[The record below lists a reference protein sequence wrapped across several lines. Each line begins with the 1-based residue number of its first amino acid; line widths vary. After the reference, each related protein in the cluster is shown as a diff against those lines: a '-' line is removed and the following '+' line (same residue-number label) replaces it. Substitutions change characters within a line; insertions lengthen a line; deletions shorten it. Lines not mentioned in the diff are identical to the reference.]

1 MNCNDYRSKKHNN
14 YNDSPSVNGILLK
27 AFDNWIAMRFL
38 FLIAVLIG
46 CNNEAP
52 VISIG
57 VSVPQT
63 TAPVYTLMKQAMLE
77 HEKEYGVK
85 ITWNGVRDKGP
96 TQDDVLT
103 ERQGVQRMLESK
115 IRALII
121 KPVDP
126 KAAYP
131 ILREA
136 RRWNVPVISLDQ
148 MLPSMPVHG
157 HVTVD
162 ETRLGAEAAQYA
174 LEQIGH
180 IGNVLVLEAPVKI
193 ESMREI
199 AIGIH
204 RVLDQYEGK
213 IQVISRT
220 SALEANAAF
229 DVTGRMLKDYAG
241 NIQAVIAVDSTLALG
256 AVQGVQLHGLA
267 DKIVTVGVGAREKAC
282 RQIILKQHDAEVDL
296 MPYERGL
303 ETLKA
308 AVSALNGDSF
318 SYDAQLPNGEI
329 LTKTRFGPIRLITT
343 ANHLLLER
351 MWPSLFASN

>member
-1 MNCNDYRSKKHNN
+1 MHGLNLMHVK
-14 YNDSPSVNGILLK
+14 L
-27 AFDNWIAMRFL
+27 L
-38 FLIAVLIG
+38 FLIPLLIG
-46 CNNEAP
+46 CNNGAP

-57 VSVPQT
+57 VSVPET

-85 ITWNGVRDKGP
+85 ITWNGVLDKGP
-96 TQDDVLT
+96 THDAVLT

-115 IRALII
+115 IQALII
-121 KPVDP
+121 KPVDA

-148 MLPSMPVHG
+148 MLVSMPVHG
-157 HVTVD
+157 HVTIN
-162 ETRLGAEAAQYA
+162 ETRLGEKAAQYA
-174 LEQIGH
+174 LEQIGYK
-180 IGNVLVLEAPVKI
+180 GNVLVLEAPVKI
-193 ESMREI
+193 ESMRKI
-199 AIGIH
+199 AIGVH

-213 IQVISRT
+213 VQVISRT

-256 AVQGVQLHGLA
+256 GVQGVQLHGLS
-267 DKIVTVGVGAREKAC
+267 DQIVTVGVGAGEKAC

-303 ETLKA
+303 EALKA
-308 AVSALNGDSF
+308 AVSALNEDAY
-318 SYDAQLPNGEI
+318 SYDAKLPNGEI
-329 LTKTRFGPIRLITT
+329 LTKTKFGPIRLITT

>member
-1 MNCNDYRSKKHNN
+1 MRLIRNKTQTG
-14 YNDSPSVNGILLK
+14 YNDSPSVNEILPK
-27 AFDNWIAMRFL
+27 AFDKWFAKKFL
-38 FLIAVLIG
+38 FLVAVLIG
-46 CNNEAP
+46 CNNETP

-85 ITWNGVRDKGP
+85 ITWNGVLDKGP
-96 TQDDVLT
+96 TQDDALS
-103 ERQGVQRMLESK
+103 ERQAVQRMLESK

-162 ETRLGAEAAQYA
+162 EIRLGAEAAQYA
-174 LEQIGH
+174 LEQIGYK
-180 IGNVLVLEAPVKI
+180 GNILVLEAPVKI
-193 ESMREI
+193 ESMRKI
-199 AIGIH
+199 AIGVH

-220 SALEANAAF
+220 SALETNAAF

-267 DKIVTVGVGAREKAC
+267 DKIVTVGVGAGEKAC

-303 ETLKA
+303 EALKA
-308 AVSALNGDSF
+308 AVSALNEDDF

-329 LTKTRFGPIRLITT
+329 LTKTKFGSTRLITT

-351 MWPSLFASN
+351 MWPRLFASN

>member
-1 MNCNDYRSKKHNN
+1 
-14 YNDSPSVNGILLK
+14 
-27 AFDNWIAMRFL
+27 MRFL
-38 FLIAVLIG
+38 FLIAVLVG

-85 ITWNGVRDKGP
+85 ITWNGVLDKGP

-174 LEQIGH
+174 LEQIGYK
-180 IGNVLVLEAPVKI
+180 GNVLVLEAPVKI
-193 ESMREI
+193 ESMRKI
-199 AIGIH
+199 AIGVH
-204 RVLDQYEGK
+204 GVLDQYADK
-213 IQVISRT
+213 IQVISRM
-220 SALEANAAF
+220 SALDANAAF

-267 DKIVTVGVGAREKAC
+267 DKIVTVGVGAGEKAC
-282 RQIILKQHDAEVDL
+282 RQIIQKQHDAEVDL

-303 ETLKA
+303 VALKA
-308 AVSALNGDSF
+308 AVSALNEDDF

-329 LTKTRFGPIRLITT
+329 LTKTKFGPTRLITT

>member
-1 MNCNDYRSKKHNN
+1 MMHQR
-14 YNDSPSVNGILLK
+14 LL
-27 AFDNWIAMRFL
+27 I
-38 FLIAVLIG
+38 LIAVLVG
-46 CNNEAP
+46 CNSEAP

-85 ITWNGVRDKGP
+85 ITWNGVLDKGQV
-96 TQDDVLT
+96 QDDVLT

-115 IRALII
+115 IEALILI
-121 KPVDP
+121 PVDA

-136 RRWNVPVISLDQ
+136 RRWDVPVISLDR
-148 MLPSMPVHG
+148 MLPSMPVHA
-157 HVTVD
+157 HVTVN
-162 ETRLGAEAAQYA
+162 ETRLGEKAAEYA

-180 IGNVLVLEAPVKI
+180 KGNVLVLEGVLNI
-193 ESMREI
+193 ESMRRI
-199 AIGIH
+199 AIGVH
-204 RVLDQYEGK
+204 RVLDRHDNE
-213 IQVISRT
+213 VHVLSRT
-220 SALEANAAF
+220 SALEASAAF
-229 DVTGRMLKDYAG
+229 DIAGRMLKDYAG
-241 NIQAVIAVDSTLALG
+241 NIQAIIAVNSILALG

-267 DKIVTVGVGAREKAC
+267 DQIVTVGVGAGEKAC
-282 RQIILKQHDAEVDL
+282 RQVILKQHDAEVDL

-303 ETLKA
+303 EALRVA
-308 AVSALNGDSF
+308 ISALNEDGY
-318 SYDAQLPNGEI
+318 SYDAELPNGEI
-329 LTKTRFGPIRLITT
+329 LTKTKFGPIRVITP

>member
-1 MNCNDYRSKKHNN
+1 MKKNLCSRPCTAYTSHLMYLSLILLVLLLMGCNDKE
-14 YNDSPSVNGILLK
+14 SV
-27 AFDNWIAMRFL
+27 
-38 FLIAVLIG
+38 IG
-46 CNNEAP
+46 
-52 VISIG
+52 IG

-63 TAPVYTLMKQAMLE
+63 TSPVYTLMKQAMLE
-77 HEKEYGVK
+77 HEKESGVK
-85 ITWNGVRDKGP
+85 ITWNGVLDKGP

-103 ERQGVQRMLESK
+103 ERQEVQRMLESK
-115 IRALII
+115 IQALII

-162 ETRLGAEAAQYA
+162 ETRLGEKAAQYA
-174 LEQIGH
+174 LEQIGYK
-180 IGNVLVLEAPVKI
+180 GNILVLEAPVKI
-193 ESMREI
+193 ESMRKI
-199 AIGIH
+199 AIGVH

-220 SALEANAAF
+220 SALDANAAF

-267 DKIVTVGVGAREKAC
+267 DKIVTVGVGAGEKAC

-303 ETLKA
+303 EALKV
-308 AVSALNGDSF
+308 AVAALNGDDF
-318 SYDAQLPNGEI
+318 SYDAQLSNGEI
-329 LTKTRFGPIRLITT
+329 LTRTKFGPIRLITT

>member
-1 MNCNDYRSKKHNN
+1 MRLTSNKTQNDYNESL
-14 YNDSPSVNGILLK
+14 SVNGILPK
-27 AFDNWIAMRFL
+27 AFDNWFAKKFL

-52 VISIG
+52 VTSVG

-77 HEKEYGVK
+77 NEKEYGVK
-85 ITWNGVRDKGP
+85 ITWNGVLDKGP
-96 TQDDVLT
+96 PQDNVLA

-115 IRALII
+115 IQALIL
-121 KPVDP
+121 KSVDP

-148 MLPSMPVHG
+148 MLPSMPVQG
-157 HVTVD
+157 HVTAN
-162 ETRLGAEAAQYA
+162 ETLLGEKAAQYA

-180 IGNVLVLEAPVKI
+180 KGNVLVLEAPFRI

-213 IQVISRT
+213 IQVISRA

-267 DKIVTVGVGAREKAC
+267 DKIVTVGVGAGEKAC
-282 RQIILKQHDAEVDL
+282 RQIIQKQHDAEVDL

-303 ETLKA
+303 VALKA
-308 AVSALNGDSF
+308 AVSALNEDDF

-329 LTKTRFGPIRLITT
+329 LTKTKFGPTRLITT

>member
-1 MNCNDYRSKKHNN
+1 MWQIKNRTRNRYSDFL
-14 YNDSPSVNGILLK
+14 SVNGILPK
-27 AFDNWIAMRFL
+27 AFEDSLGKKLL
-38 FLIAVLIG
+38 FLIALLIA
-46 CNNEAP
+46 CSDRAP

-57 VSVPQT
+57 VSVPET

-85 ITWNGVRDKGP
+85 ITWNGVLDKGP
-96 TQDDVLT
+96 THDAVLT

-115 IRALII
+115 IQALII
-121 KPVDP
+121 KSVDP

-148 MLPSMPVHG
+148 LLVSMPVHG
-157 HVTVD
+157 HVTVNG
-162 ETRLGAEAAQYA
+162 TRLGGKAAQYA
-174 LEQIGH
+174 LDQIGH
-180 IGNVLVLEAPVKI
+180 RGNVLVLEAPVKI
-193 ESMREI
+193 ESMRKI

-204 RVLDQYEGK
+204 RVLDRYEDK

-220 SALEANAAF
+220 SALEANTAF
-229 DVTGRMLKDYAG
+229 DITGRMLKDYAG
-241 NIQAVIAVDSTLALG
+241 NIQAVIAVDSTIALG

-267 DKIVTVGVGAREKAC
+267 DQIVTVGIGAGKKAC

-303 ETLKA
+303 EALRA
-308 AVSALNGDSF
+308 AVFALNEDAY
-318 SYDAQLPNGEI
+318 SYDAKLPNGEI
-329 LTKTRFGPIRLITT
+329 LTKTKFGPIRLVTP

-351 MWPSLFASN
+351 MWPNLFASN

>member
-1 MNCNDYRSKKHNN
+1 MCLQTNDREMFAVRDQNLVRKT
-14 YNDSPSVNGILLK
+14 LLLL
-27 AFDNWIAMRFL
+27 MG
-38 FLIAVLIG
+38 VLIG
-46 CNNEAP
+46 CNNQAP

-57 VSVPQT
+57 VSVPET
-63 TAPVYTLMKQAMLE
+63 TTPVYTLMKQAMLE

-85 ITWNGVRDKGP
+85 ITWNGVLDKGP
-96 TQDDVLT
+96 THDAVLT

-115 IRALII
+115 IQALII
-121 KPVDP
+121 KPVDA

-136 RRWNVPVISLDQ
+136 RRWGVPVISLDQ
-148 MLPSMPVHG
+148 MLVSMPVHG
-157 HVTVD
+157 HVTVN
-162 ETRLGAEAAQYA
+162 ETRLGEKAAQFA
-174 LEQIGH
+174 LEQIGYK
-180 IGNVLVLEAPVKI
+180 GNVLVLEAPVKI
-193 ESMREI
+193 ESMRRI
-199 AIGIH
+199 AIGVH

-256 AVQGVQLHGLA
+256 GVQGVQLHGLA
-267 DKIVTVGVGAREKAC
+267 DQIVTVGIGAGKKAC

-303 ETLKA
+303 EALRA
-308 AVSALNGDSF
+308 AVSALNEDAY
-318 SYDAQLPNGEI
+318 SYDAKLPNGEI
-329 LTKTRFGPIRLITT
+329 LTKTKFGPIRLITT

>member
-1 MNCNDYRSKKHNN
+1 M
-14 YNDSPSVNGILLK
+14 NGILPTV
-27 AFDNWIAMRFL
+27 FENWFARMFVFL
-38 FLIAVLIG
+38 VAVLIG
-46 CNNEAP
+46 CNNETP

-63 TAPVYTLMKQAMLE
+63 TTPVYTLMKQAMLE
-77 HEKEYGVK
+77 HEKEHGVK
-85 ITWNGVRDKGP
+85 ITWNGVLDKGP
-96 TQDDVLT
+96 TQDDVLA

-148 MLPSMPVHG
+148 MLPSMPVQG
-157 HVTVD
+157 HVTVN
-162 ETRLGAEAAQYA
+162 ETLLGEKAAQYA
-174 LEQIGH
+174 LEQIGYK
-180 IGNVLVLEAPVKI
+180 GNVLVLEAPVKI
-193 ESMREI
+193 ESMRKI
-199 AIGIH
+199 AIGVH
-204 RVLDQYEGK
+204 GVLDQYADK
-213 IQVISRT
+213 IQVISRM
-220 SALEANAAF
+220 SALDANAAF

-241 NIQAVIAVDSTLALG
+241 NIQAVIAADSTLALG

-267 DKIVTVGVGAREKAC
+267 DKIVTVGVGAGEKAC

-308 AVSALNGDSF
+308 AVSALNEDDF

-329 LTKTRFGPIRLITT
+329 LTKTKFGPIRLITT

-351 MWPSLFASN
+351 MWPRLFATN